1 MNIIEAIVKLKTDIL
16 DWATINFNNKLDKS
30 TSSNNAGK
38 FITVQ
43 ENGDIGVDTFATV
56 PVEKGGTG
64 ATDAK
69 SAREAL
75 GAAPTYKYGTE
86 VPTELE
92 EGVLYFVYEVE
103 S

>member
-1 MNIIEAIVKLKTDIL
+1 M
-16 DWATINFNNKLDKS
+16 
-30 TSSNNAGK
+30 
-38 FITVQ
+38 
-43 ENGDIGVDTFATV
+43 DTFATV